1 MRKNIFRTV
10 VASLTM
16 ASMMSL
22 PAFAET
28 GTVTGSQV
36 NIRKGPGTSYGV
48 VDCLPKGTEI
58 EVTDMSN
65 SSWYAVEY
73 DGLRGFMSS
82 DYISLDEGSYVDIPV
97 AGGNTEGTDAYINA
111 MYVRFRSGPGS
122 QYSILGEYNKGKAV
136 TVTGDYGEWVAC
148 VIDGREGFVF
158 ASYVSEGSY
167 TAPNPS
173 YSGTVDIYLDS
184 YVPGYEDEYLVQ
196 PTRTPAPSP
205 TATPIP
211 TAKPEEDY
219 ADIPVSTVRPT
230 ETPAPTDVPVR
241 TPAPTDKPV
250 PTPAATDRP
259 VQTPAPT
266 PVPTAT
272 PAPVQTVTQA
282 RGYINANYVRFRTG
296 PSTGYSIIDSYNK
309 GTSLTITGTSGEWT
323 ACDINGISGY
333 VFSQYVTKTTEASVV
348 KPDAGEDKPVASAA
362 PVPTPTPA
370 VQVESKAG
378 YVSGNSVRMRD
389 GASMTAG
396 ILAELNYGNAVTI
409 TGVSGDWTAVI
420 YEGTSGYI
428 YSQYVKEGEYKKPGT
443 PSVDSSAEGS
453 GLGKQIANYA
463 LQFVGYNYCWGGKD
477 PSTGFDCSGLVYYT
491 YQQFGYTLNRVAAD
505 QALNGVH
512 VDELQPGDVLCFYSG
527 SSYIGHS
534 GIYIGDGK
542 FVHAANS
549 ATGVIISSL
558 DGYYGARGYEAR
570 RIV

>member
-1 MRKNIFRTV
+1 MRKNFFRTV
-10 VASLTM
+10 IVSLTM

-36 NIRKGPGTSYGV
+36 NIRKGPGTGYGV
-48 VDCLPKGTEI
+48 VDCLSKGTEI

-65 SSWYAVEY
+65 SSWYAVEI
-73 DGLRGFMSS
+73 DGLTGFMSS
-82 DYISLDEGSYVDIPV
+82 AYISVQEQSYVDIPV
-97 AGGNTEGTDAYINA
+97 TGGSSQDSDAYINA

-122 QYSILGEYNKGKAV
+122 DYSILGEYNKGKAV
-136 TVTGDYGEWVAC
+136 TVTGDYGDWTAC
-148 VIDGREGFVF
+148 TIDGREGFVF
-158 ASYVSEGSY
+158 ASYVTGGSY
-167 TAPNPS
+167 TAPKPN

-184 YVPGYEDEYLVQ
+184 YVPDYEDEYPVMPA
-196 PTRTPAPSP
+196 PTASPTPSP
-205 TATPIP
+205 TAE
-211 TAKPEEDY
+211 PEDEY
-219 ADIPVSTVRPT
+219 AELPVSTPAPT
-230 ETPAPTDVPVR
+230 PTPVPTDVPVP

-250 PTPAATDRP
+250 A
-259 VQTPAPT
+259 TPAPT
-266 PVPTAT
+266 PVPTPAPTPT
-272 PAPVQTVTQA
+272 PAPVQAETQA
-282 RGYINANYVRFRTG
+282 KGFINANYVRFRTG

-323 ACDINGISGY
+323 ACDINGMSGY

-348 KPDAGEDKPVASAA
+348 KPDAGEDKPVATPA
-362 PVPTPTPA
+362 PTPTPTPV
-370 VQVESKAG
+370 VQQEKKAG

-389 GASMTAG
+389 GASMTSN

-409 TGVSGDWTAVI
+409 TGISGDWTAVE

-428 YSQYVKEGEYKKPGT
+428 YSQYVKEGEYKKPET
-443 PSVDSSAEGS
+443 PSLDTSATGS
-453 GLGKQIANYA
+453 ELGKQIVNFA
-463 LQFVGYNYCWGGKD
+463 LQYVGYNYCWGGKSPD
-477 PSTGFDCSGLVYYT
+477 TGFDCSGLVYYT